1 MLIGDS
7 TRERRSLAA
16 RVTEQDRLA
25 RARFP
30 DASRCSWS
38 AYLGEK
44 GSEADAGVLLLLSR
58 PGCGQQSSFPWPKEA
73 GWSRS
78 TLSRRVPADLA
89 VRVSTLGGATALPQ
103 LRTQRRGS
111 SRTADSGSQPH
122 PLAAHSQELQIKERE
137 KRMEKREE
145 DV

>member
-1 MLIGDS
+1 MTICQGQLRAVERDWGVLHRRSQRCPVSVVKRKKHLACAGRLPMERASGRVREGDINHLLDCTEFYIQEIKPNYLLLIGDS

-58 PGCGQQSSFPWPKEA
+58 PGCGQQSSFP
-73 GWSRS
+73 
-78 TLSRRVPADLA
+78 
-89 VRVSTLGGATALPQ
+89 
-103 LRTQRRGS
+103 
-111 SRTADSGSQPH
+111 
-122 PLAAHSQELQIKERE
+122 
-137 KRMEKREE
+137 
-145 DV
+145 

>member
-1 MLIGDS
+1 MERASGRGREGDISHLLDYTEFYIQEIKSNYLLLIGDS

-58 PGCGQQSSFPWPKEA
+58 PGCGQQSSFP
-73 GWSRS
+73 
-78 TLSRRVPADLA
+78 
-89 VRVSTLGGATALPQ
+89 
-103 LRTQRRGS
+103 
-111 SRTADSGSQPH
+111 
-122 PLAAHSQELQIKERE
+122 
-137 KRMEKREE
+137 
-145 DV
+145 